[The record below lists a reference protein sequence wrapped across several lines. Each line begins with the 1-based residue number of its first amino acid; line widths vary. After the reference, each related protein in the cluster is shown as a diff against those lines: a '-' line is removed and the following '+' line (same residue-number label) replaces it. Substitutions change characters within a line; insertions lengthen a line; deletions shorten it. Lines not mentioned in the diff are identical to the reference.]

1 MCKKIVI
8 DATGGQTYGSKFH
21 IKSFV
26 EYFSNHNKSDELII
40 YLKDDY
46 LSIKQKNIKIIIVP
60 SAKIKFIRILF
71 SAFILPILCLF
82 KNYNTIYYP
91 FDVGSFIPI
100 KTRIILGIKNPNLIL
115 PKELIT
121 LKFSGIHKLVSKIS
135 SFFANILLFPS
146 KTALNQI
153 STHLFDVK
161 HKEFIYHGLD
171 FSDWVTNPINKLE
184 NKAEHK
190 YIFYCSNLYKFKN
203 VEVLIHALDKI
214 NKFSNNK
221 YKLVVCGDFV
231 DLSYKTKI
239 FNIIKKYKL
248 NSYVKFYN
256 NLSRNKIVN
265 LYSNAELIVIPTKF
279 ETFGHMF
286 LESLY
291 SKRPV
296 IVAKTEIA
304 IEIVKDSVL
313 YFDANDFE
321 QLSNIIINKEYLNS
335 HNVRLEKGIQIVN
348 NFSINSECSNLYKL
362 ILS

>member
-26 EYFSNHNKSDELII
+26 EHFSNHNKSDELII

-71 SAFILPILCLF
+71 STFILPILCLF

-161 HKEFIYHGLD
+161 QKEFIYHGLD
-171 FSDWVTNPINKLE
+171 FSDWTNNFEDKL
-184 NKAEHK
+184 NNDIKSK
-190 YIFYCSNLYKFKN
+190 YIFYCSNMYKFKN
-203 VEVLIHALDKI
+203 VEVIIDALYKVNNTSNDKYNLII
-214 NKFSNNK
+214 
-221 YKLVVCGDFV
+221 CGDFV

-239 FNIIKKYKL
+239 YNMIKHYKL
-248 NSYVKFYN
+248 DNYIEFFS
-256 NLSRNKIVN
+256 NLTRKKIVS
-265 LYSNAELIVIPTKF
+265 LYCNAELIVIPTKF
-279 ETFGHMF
+279 ETFGHMY

-304 IEIVKDSVL
+304 NEIVQDSVL
-313 YFDANDFE
+313 YFDVNDSDH
-321 QLSNIIINKEYLNS
+321 LSNIIINKGYLES
-335 HNVRLEKGIQIVN
+335 HNSRMKKGIEIVN
-348 NFSINSECSNLYKL
+348 NFSIENECSNLYNL
-362 ILS
+362 IMS